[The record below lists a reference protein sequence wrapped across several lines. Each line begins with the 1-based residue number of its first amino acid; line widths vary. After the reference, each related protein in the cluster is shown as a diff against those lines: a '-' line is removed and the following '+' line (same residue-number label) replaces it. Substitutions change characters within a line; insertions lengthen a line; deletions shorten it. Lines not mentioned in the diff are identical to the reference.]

1 MKLKGKRTV
10 GMGIKSGSAV
20 REYKSVGFE
29 LESADEKTGEFS
41 GYASVFGNVDDGG
54 DIVEKG
60 AFAKTIVEDF
70 SRIKI
75 LSQHD
80 QCELPIGKPLEL
92 REDEKGLFIRGKIS
106 DTQKGRDIQT
116 LLKDGVLNE
125 LSIGYDVV
133 DYSIDES
140 TNIRHLKQIKLWEV
154 SIVTWAMN
162 DQAMIDDV
170 KSIDAVRSMAEELK
184 AEAKSGKMSRARLNA
199 LKPFIGVVR
208 ELVEILSPFLELPPE
223 PEKNPDPDPEP
234 EPAPKKQK
242 KSKSNEMVFEIIRN

>member
-1 MKLKGKRTV
+1 MKRKRTRRT
-10 GMGIKSGSAV
+10 GIKSDAAV
-20 REYKSVGFE
+20 HEYKAVSFE

-60 AFAKTIVEDF
+60 AFAKTIAEDF
-70 SRIKI
+70 ARIKI

-92 REDEKGLFIRGKIS
+92 REDDKGLFIRGKIS

-125 LSIGYDVV
+125 LSIGYDAV
-133 DYSIDES
+133 DYSVDES
-140 TNIRHLKQIKLWEV
+140 TGIRHLKQIKLWEV

-162 DQAMIDDV
+162 DQATIDDV
-170 KSIDAVRSMAEELK
+170 KSLAEELK

-199 LKPFIGVVR
+199 LKPFIAVVR
-208 ELVEILSPFLELPPE
+208 ELVEILGPFLESHE
-223 PEKNPDPDPEP
+223 PEPDPE
-234 EPAPKKQK
+234 EPPKKQK
-242 KSKSNEMVFEIIRN
+242 KTKTDGMIFEIVPATKNRR

>member
-1 MKLKGKRTV
+1 MAFKGNRTAGRGV
-10 GMGIKSGSAV
+10 KSGPAV
-20 REYKSVGFE
+20 HEYKAVSFV
-29 LESADEKTGEFS
+29 LESTDEKTGEFS

-70 SRIKI
+70 ARIKI
-75 LSQHD
+75 LSQHN

-125 LSIGYDVV
+125 LSIGYDAV
-133 DYSIDES
+133 DYAVDES
-140 TNIRHLKQIKLWEV
+140 TGIRHLKQIKLWEV

-162 DQAMIDDV
+162 DQATIDNV
-170 KSIDAVRSMAEELK
+170 KSMAEELK
-184 AEAKSGKMSRARLNA
+184 AEAKSGKMSHARLNA
-199 LKPFIGVVR
+199 LKPFIAVVR
-208 ELVEILSPFLELPPE
+208 ELVEILGPFLDPQSE
-223 PEKNPDPDPEP
+223 PKPDPDPEP
-234 EPAPKKQK
+234 ESPPVPEKQK
-242 KSKSNEMVFEIIRN
+242 KAKTDGMIFEIVRK

>member
-1 MKLKGKRTV
+1 MKRKRTRRT
-10 GMGIKSGSAV
+10 GIKSDAAV
-20 REYKSVGFE
+20 HEYKAVSFE

-60 AFAKTIVEDF
+60 AFAKTIAEDF
-70 SRIKI
+70 ARIKI

-92 REDEKGLFIRGKIS
+92 REDDKGLFIRGKIS

-125 LSIGYDVV
+125 LSIGYDAV
-133 DYSIDES
+133 DYSVDES
-140 TNIRHLKQIKLWEV
+140 TGIRHLKQIKLWEV

-162 DQAMIDDV
+162 DQATIDDV
-170 KSIDAVRSMAEELK
+170 KSLAEELK

-199 LKPFIGVVR
+199 LKPFIAVVR
-208 ELVEILSPFLELPPE
+208 ELVEILGPFLEPHDPE
-223 PEKNPDPDPEP
+223 PDPESDSE
-234 EPAPKKQK
+234 EPPKKQK
-242 KSKSNEMVFEIIRN
+242 KTKTDGMIFEIVPATKNRR